1 MDYNNYDENKENS
14 YQERNSEE
22 NYYGNYETYDM
33 GNLRDEKEEDRPPK
47 RRKGGLKVFL
57 AVLLGLCLIGG
68 SVGTG
73 VYVGRRIA
81 FEEKPEEVKLT
92 TLVQENNKL
101 GREEKEEKISPT
113 IGVTGDTNAQIHTTP
128 YDVSEVVEN
137 VMPAIVSISNV
148 YDVTENFWGQ
158 RFSNQNG
165 GDGSGIIIGQNK
177 NEILIVTNNHVSEAK
192 EGAENHK
199 ITVTFND
206 DKTAEATIK
215 GADASS
221 DLAVISVKI
230 KDISK
235 ETLAK
240 IKVATLGD
248 STKSK
253 VGQMVI
259 AIGNALGYGQS
270 TTVGYVSAL
279 DREVVTEDNTMR
291 LLQTDAAI
299 NPGNSGGALLNIK
312 GEVIGI
318 NTIKYASSKIEGMGF
333 AIPISTAIPIIN
345 DLMNREVIAEGEQSY
360 LGIMGQDVTESLNQV
375 YGIPVGVYVAKVTK
389 DSPAS
394 KAGLKMG
401 DIITGFNSYKIKT
414 MVELQQKLA
423 TVKAGKVV
431 EITIQEYKDGDY
443 EEKKISVTLGKRS
456 KLKEEG
462 FKEKKKRGNRRSLP
476 KTRERDFFE
485 EEDPFRFF
493 FNP

>member
-1 MDYNNYDENKENS
+1 MDNNYNVNPENTEN
-14 YQERNSEE
+14 RMDFNE
-22 NYYGNYETYDM
+22 NCYGNYETYDM
-33 GNLRDEKEEDRPPK
+33 DRNKNDIQEERMPK
-47 RRKGGLKVFL
+47 KKRKGLKIFL
-57 AVLLGLCLIGG
+57 IGALSLCL
-68 SVGTG
+68 VGTSAGVG
-73 VYVGRRIA
+73 VYVGKKLSPK
-81 FEEKPEEVKLT
+81 EQMEEVKLT
-92 TLVQENNKL
+92 TLVQENNKI
-101 GREEKEEKISPT
+101 GMEEKGEKISPT
-113 IGVTGDTNAQIHTTP
+113 IGVTGETNTQIHTTP

-206 DKTAEATIK
+206 EKTAEATIK

-333 AIPISTAIPIIN
+333 AIPISTAVPIIN

-389 DSPAS
+389 NSPAS

-443 EEKKISVTLGKRS
+443 KEKKIPVTLGKRS
-456 KLKEEG
+456 ELKEEG
-462 FKEKKKRGNRRSLP
+462 SKEKKRGGSRRRIP
-476 KTRERDFFE
+476 ENRERDFFSE
-485 EEDPFRFF
+485 DDPFRFF